1 MTHFMALK
9 GTTSSTEAVAIIGCL
24 ETLATT
30 SFMPSVLKDFKA
42 QKVDLIF
49 SPVGLVTTDS
59 SVMLQ
64 MIQFLVDLGTIT
76 FQVQREMEVREM
88 TLCTEKVETMS

>member
-1 MTHFMALK
+1 MPTVL
-9 GTTSSTEAVAIIGCL
+9 TE
-24 ETLATT
+24 
-30 SFMPSVLKDFKA
+30 MMA
-42 QKVDLIF
+42 QKLDIIF

-76 FQVQREMEVREM
+76 FQVQREMEIREM